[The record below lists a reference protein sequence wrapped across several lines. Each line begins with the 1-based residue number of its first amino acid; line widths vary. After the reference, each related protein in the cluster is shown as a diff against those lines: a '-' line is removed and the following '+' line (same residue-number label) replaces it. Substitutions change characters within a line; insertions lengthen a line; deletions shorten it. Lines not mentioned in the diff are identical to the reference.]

1 MNQNQMDDHWLRPR
15 TKAGT
20 EEMRK
25 RLKAMRFMLNE
36 AATQSVEGRIAS
48 KVFNEYFSF
57 DWEKTWDAPEDQQ
70 KKVDLEKKKVALPDR
85 CQYTG
90 FSLRGMVNSIIGSC
104 VWVRQSGRA
113 DLKDQGRNTMLVNP

>member
-1 MNQNQMDDHWLRPR
+1 MKNDIDDHWMRPR

-25 RLKAMRFMLNE
+25 RLKAMRFMLKE

-57 DWEKTWDAPEDQQ
+57 DWDNDRRWEEAETSTKSVDTAPE
-70 KKVDLEKKKVALPDR
+70 E
-85 CQYTG
+85 
-90 FSLRGMVNSIIGSC
+90 
-104 VWVRQSGRA
+104 
-113 DLKDQGRNTMLVNP
+113 

>member
-25 RLKAMRFMLNE
+25 RLKAMRFMLQE

-57 DWEKTWDAPEDQQ
+57 DWEDVPSLEE
-70 KKVDLEKKKVALPDR
+70 KKVDLTKKVVDTAASV
-85 CQYTG
+85 Q
-90 FSLRGMVNSIIGSC
+90 
-104 VWVRQSGRA
+104 
-113 DLKDQGRNTMLVNP
+113 